1 MARLEI
7 DPTFTKIT
15 AGPIVTDGGSSWGV
29 SWGDYDNDGL
39 LDIVFGNEGPNF
51 LYRNAGNGTF
61 IRITSGPTASSGGAG
76 QAWGDYDN
84 DGDLDLFAVGWA
96 GIQHRLYRKNG
107 DGSFTNLTSQA
118 AGSLVNSGGYA
129 SAVSLGDFDNDG
141 YLDVFIA
148 NTAVT
153 NELYH
158 GSFSAFLPLL
168 LPVRFH
174 ATGESHKKAPGPT
187 MTTMAIC
194 TCS

>member
-1 MARLEI
+1 M
-7 DPTFTKIT
+7 
-15 AGPIVTDGGSSWGV
+15 TDGGSSWGV
-29 SWGDYDNDGL
+29 SWGDYDNEGL
-39 LDIVFGNEGPNF
+39 LDLVFGNEGPNF

-96 GIQHRLYRKNG
+96 GIQHRLYRNNG
-107 DGSFTNLTSQA
+107 DGSFANLTSQA

-158 GSFSAFLPLL
+158 GSFSASRARATPASAPTSLGSPYFFVTARARGVSRYDLK
-168 LPVRFH
+168 PVYLKSF
-174 ATGESHKKAPGPT
+174 S
-187 MTTMAIC
+187 
-194 TCS
+194 SQL